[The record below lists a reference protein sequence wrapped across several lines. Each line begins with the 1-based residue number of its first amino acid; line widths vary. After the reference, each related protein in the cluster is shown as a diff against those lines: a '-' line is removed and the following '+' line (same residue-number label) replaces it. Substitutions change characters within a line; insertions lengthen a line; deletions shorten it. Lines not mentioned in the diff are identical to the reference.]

1 MPNLFIANTST
12 KHNDFN
18 FRLPGNPQLRIEKI
32 PAGNQIRV
40 LADMNQEEIDY
51 VVKQHEVYGLIHVSQ
66 IKKID
71 QFSGMIYSDKP
82 ISVNDMQVT
91 MDKNN
96 DVLLKEGYELKK
108 VAAVAMDSALRDA
121 INNSHEN
128 LGLQKSVEIDIQ
140 EIPQERTDKRSMYK
154 QKIKVAKE

>member
-1 MPNLFIANTST
+1 
-12 KHNDFN
+12 
-18 FRLPGNPQLRIEKI
+18 
-32 PAGNQIRV
+32 
-40 LADMNQEEIDY
+40 
-51 VVKQHEVYGLIHVSQ
+51 
-66 IKKID
+66 
-71 QFSGMIYSDKP
+71 MIYSDKP

-91 MDKNN
+91 MEKNN

-128 LGLQKSVEIDIQ
+128 LGYQKSVEIDIQ